1 MRSCERRYQLEYHG
15 KTVLPDK
22 SCPNEKC
29 ARVFHYSC
37 LLDMLRSNP
46 TTKQSFN
53 TLYGCCPYCQTP
65 LSLNL
70 GEGLF
75 SRVCCQSPRLWGDR
89 ENAKQVLAWRNWIA
103 HWTSNPEV
111 VGSSPTVSFPFSFS
125 LPLPAFFLLSR
136 RMKGRENA
144 FYEGSTPNPHSR
156 GYSSKPFLVLLFS
169 KPTSVRK
176 DAFVGSFL
184 CDKGTNAVDW
194 CQSPQS
200 W

>member
-1 MRSCERRYQLEYHG
+1 MLGCERRYQLEYHG

-75 SRVCCQSPRLWGDR
+75 SRVCCQSSRL
-89 ENAKQVLAWRNWIA
+89 
-103 HWTSNPEV
+103 
-111 VGSSPTVSFPFSFS
+111 
-125 LPLPAFFLLSR
+125 
-136 RMKGRENA
+136 
-144 FYEGSTPNPHSR
+144 
-156 GYSSKPFLVLLFS
+156 
-169 KPTSVRK
+169 
-176 DAFVGSFL
+176 
-184 CDKGTNAVDW
+184 
-194 CQSPQS
+194 
-200 W
+200 